1 MAARLF
7 PLSLVRQTGHDRSA
21 VRTGRKRPNTVVA
34 FDTHAAVK
42 DLTEAGFNENQ
53 AEAMV
58 ATVGKAVNQ
67 SFATKADIADVKAE
81 LKADIGSLGAGFGAM
96 RAELEGRILRSTLY
110 RVMAFVAALG
120 VSTAF
125 LAVFLS

>member
-1 MAARLF
+1 
-7 PLSLVRQTGHDRSA
+7 
-21 VRTGRKRPNTVVA
+21 
-34 FDTHAAVK
+34 
-42 DLTEAGFNENQ
+42 
-53 AEAMV
+53 MV

-81 LKADIGSLGAGFGAM
+81 LKADISSLGAGFGAM

>member
-1 MAARLF
+1 M
-7 PLSLVRQTGHDRSA
+7 
-21 VRTGRKRPNTVVA
+21 VVA

-67 SFATKADIADVKAE
+67 SFATKADVADVKAELKTDIADVKAE

-96 RAELEGRILRSTLY
+96 RAELEGRILRSALY